1 MSGWQLQTAKSQFSE
16 LVKRAQSDG
25 PQQITVHG
33 KPVAMVISQDLFE
46 KLSSSDESLFD
57 FMQRS
62 PLFAHDEIEFVRE
75 PGFTRDVN
83 F

>member
-62 PLFAHDEIEFVRE
+62 PLFDHDEIEFVRE